1 MSGKRL
7 WTAMAVAAALASVAA
22 APVGAQSTSLAN
34 DYEYCRRLSEMYLR
48 YIGSDEVGPG
58 RHDPGKSAD
67 LEGKVAVAKC
77 QAGDTAAGIPVLEK
91 KLRANG
97 FSLPRR

>member
-1 MSGKRL
+1 MSGRRI
-7 WTAMAVAAALASVAA
+7 WTAMAVATALAPVAA
-22 APVGAQSTSLAN
+22 VPASAQSNTPAA
-34 DYEYCRRLSEMYLR
+34 DYEYCRRLSEIYLR